1 MLPLENKCEEERAM
15 VNIQRFRFYQRITT
29 TKPTCT
35 GKRRQVTG
43 CVQGRGGIYLV
54 AGGTVAR
61 QPQQQQWLFQRPQG
75 GPE

>member
-1 MLPLENKCEEERAM
+1 MLPLENKCEEDRAM
-15 VNIQRFRFYQRITT
+15 VNIQQVSFQRITT

-35 GKRRQVTG
+35 GIRRQVTG

-54 AGGTVAR
+54 AGGTAAR
-61 QPQQQQWLFQRPQG
+61 QPQQQQWLSQRPQG